1 MDTKFVV
8 LSLLRKAAESG
19 VTGAVTHAV
28 RLDRAFDGQPGE
40 GYLLCFGDTVCLAE
54 RPLGEPDYRCLAAP
68 CSAVRVGKPEAAGS
82 LLSSVR
88 IDFNGTPLSCSWSW
102 AENED
107 AADLFARLPG
117 MESGGEAPVPETA
130 ADSPG
135 ALFVAG
141 LMFGAEFNGE
151 LPPEQEKWIRNLAA
165 PNALKP
171 GMALYQQHDLAA
183 YAALVKAKFSEEQ
196 LVSLLANQLEVIMS
210 DGDLRP
216 CERDGMREF
225 VRLIGFPEPRYREM
239 LDVIL
244 QKNSHAVLFPS

>member
-8 LSLLRKAAESG
+8 LSLLRKAAEAG
-19 VTGAVTHAV
+19 ATGAVTHAV

-40 GYLLCFGDTVCLAE
+40 GYLLCFGDTLCLAE
-54 RPLGEPDYRCLAAP
+54 RPLGEPDYRCFTAP
-68 CSAVRVGKPEAAGS
+68 RSAVRIGTPEPGS
-82 LLSSVR
+82 LLSHVR
-88 IDFNGTPLSCSWSW
+88 IDFNGMPLTCSWSW

-107 AADLFARLPG
+107 AADLFALLPG
-117 MESGGEAPVPETA
+117 MESGGDASMPEAA

-135 ALFVAG
+135 VLFVAG

-171 GMALYQQHDLAA
+171 GMALYQRHDLAA

-196 LVSLLANQLEVIMS
+196 LVSLLANQLEVIMA

-239 LDVIL
+239 LEVIL
-244 QKNSHAVLFPS
+244 QKNCHAVLFPA